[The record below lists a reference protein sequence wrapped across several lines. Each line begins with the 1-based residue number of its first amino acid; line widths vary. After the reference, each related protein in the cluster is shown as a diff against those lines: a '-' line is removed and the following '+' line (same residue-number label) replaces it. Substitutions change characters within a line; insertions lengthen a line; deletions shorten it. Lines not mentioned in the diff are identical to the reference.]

1 MFKVTLNAYLREKML
16 YKLKGKTKSQQ
27 HTKKFFMIGFNVYK
41 APTFLL
47 EKMNNILSLLW
58 RGKKQYEQVAITL
71 ADKDLR
77 RTMLRLAQESN
88 QYARELSSQ
97 IHTLGGAPEMEKSD
111 EARFGEE
118 IKNLHGDD
126 EIITYCQKN
135 ENKMISAYQEI
146 LNGSL
151 LYEGLRKMI
160 RYQLNEMLCAFMQ
173 VKQLRS
179 LKFHKADFIQIPHRA
194 LL

>member
-1 MFKVTLNAYLREKML
+1 
-16 YKLKGKTKSQQ
+16 
-27 HTKKFFMIGFNVYK
+27 MIGFNLYK
-41 APTFLL
+41 APAFLL
-47 EKMNNILSLLW
+47 EKMNNILSLLR
-58 RGKKQYEQVAITL
+58 RGKKEYEQVATII
-71 ADKDLR
+71 ADKDFRCSL
-77 RTMLRLAQESN
+77 LSLAQESN
-88 QYARELSSQ
+88 QYACELSSQ
-97 IHTLGGAPEMEKSD
+97 IQSLGGAPEIEKID
-111 EARFGEE
+111 EAELLEE
-118 IKNLHGDD
+118 IKNLNGDN
-126 EIITYCQKN
+126 EIITFCQKN

-179 LKFHKADFIQIPHRA
+179 LKLHKTNFVGIRHRV

>member
-1 MFKVTLNAYLREKML
+1 
-16 YKLKGKTKSQQ
+16 
-27 HTKKFFMIGFNVYK
+27 MIGFNLYK

-47 EKMNNILSLLW
+47 EKMNNILKLLW
-58 RGKKQYEQVAITL
+58 RGKKQYEQVAITV

-77 RTMLRLAQESN
+77 CTMLRIAQESN

-97 IHTLGGAPEMEKSD
+97 IHTMGGAPEIEKID
-111 EARFGEE
+111 EDRLAEE
-118 IKNLHGDD
+118 IKNLNDD
-126 EIITYCQKN
+126 NEKITFCQKN
-135 ENKMISAYQEI
+135 EKKMISAYQEI

-160 RYQLNEMLCAFMQ
+160 RYQLNEMLCAFMR

-179 LKFHKADFIQIPHRA
+179 LKFHKTNFIRIDSRA

>member
-1 MFKVTLNAYLREKML
+1 
-16 YKLKGKTKSQQ
+16 
-27 HTKKFFMIGFNVYK
+27 MIGFNVYK

-47 EKMNNILSLLW
+47 EKMNNILKLLW
-58 RGKKQYEQVAITL
+58 RGKKQYEQVAITV

-77 RTMLRLAQESN
+77 YTMLRIAQESN

-97 IHTLGGAPEMEKSD
+97 IHTLGGAPEIEKID
-111 EARFGEE
+111 EAELGEE
-118 IKNLHGDD
+118 IKNLNGES
-126 EIITYCQKN
+126 EIITFCQKN
-135 ENKMISAYQEI
+135 EKKMISAYEEI
-146 LNGSL
+146 LNDSL

-173 VKQLRS
+173 VKQLS
-179 LKFHKADFIQIPHRA
+179 FLKFHKTNFSRTSHRA